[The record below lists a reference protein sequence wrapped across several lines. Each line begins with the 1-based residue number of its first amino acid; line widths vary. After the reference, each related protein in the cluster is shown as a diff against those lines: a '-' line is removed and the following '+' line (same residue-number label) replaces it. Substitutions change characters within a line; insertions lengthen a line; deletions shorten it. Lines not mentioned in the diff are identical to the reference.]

1 LFDYYRFFP
10 HPDATKPAPHILHL
24 SLSSRLGFKPNEQ
37 FDELTLRPETV
48 GAQSFAP
55 DSMVKSIPQF

>member
-1 LFDYYRFFP
+1 
-10 HPDATKPAPHILHL
+10 LHL